1 MRSHVLLTCAGT
13 VRRTLSRVLTAGDT
27 TGRSHV
33 PCPPAPSRPCGLGG
47 HSHVGGV
54 RLGGGLCVRNF
65 AVPWHH
71 GRRRLRDLSQQRE
84 HCVAANRVN
93 CTWKIFQN
101 FPDCIRETRVTV
113 PPVTGQH
120 VPEEEGASLKPD
132 ESEGCSPVSV
142 WRSRLATRYIKNT
155 CKATWEGHQTFF
167 CLQKNKNCTFAGVV
181 GESPHRLWQSSKSR
195 RASRG
200 EGCRRLS

>member
-13 VRRTLSRVLTAGDT
+13 VRGTLSRVLTAGDT

-33 PCPPAPSRPCGLGG
+33 PCPPAPSRPFDQGG

-93 CTWKIFQN
+93 CTLKIFQN
-101 FPDCIRETRVTV
+101 FPDCIGRPGSRETRARSLGVAKTEDL
-113 PPVTGQH
+113 GAAL
-120 VPEEEGASLKPD
+120 PEQDRMWPFGII
-132 ESEGCSPVSV
+132 GVM
-142 WRSRLATRYIKNT
+142 TRYIPT
-155 CKATWEGHQTFF
+155 GA
-167 CLQKNKNCTFAGVV
+167 L
-181 GESPHRLWQSSKSR
+181 GEL
-195 RASRG
+195 A
-200 EGCRRLS
+200 